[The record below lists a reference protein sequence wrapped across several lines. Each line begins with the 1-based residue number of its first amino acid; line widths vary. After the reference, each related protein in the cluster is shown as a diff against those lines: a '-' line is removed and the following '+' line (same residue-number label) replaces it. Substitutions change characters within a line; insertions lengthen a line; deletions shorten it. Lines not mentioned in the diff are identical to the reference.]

1 MRKTKPDTRSR
12 FSHIIDCQHLCL
24 LLKKLPPE
32 DILSI
37 DELDDLLDLLGVE
50 TSIDNL
56 FLVLTNL
63 KTIAAISEKICKQ
76 PKWRFAAETIRQAQN
91 TAEAIKKSRKTL
103 GKAVHSR
110 LDKEHNKSFDGL
122 VDDNPLYATLG
133 YLPKDRSNL
142 QGYFQLVTQV
152 LLCHIQATRTGSIER
167 LTSSFGSAL
176 QAIRGIAKAKNSAL
190 IPVLPV
196 TPQTPEEYLDAISK
210 IVGHDNLPEILRYLA
225 KALGRPREK
234 AAQADDQ
241 PAVAGILEREEI
253 PSAGTMRQIELPL
266 EPAPTIHE
274 EPDTFEDDA
283 KRAPP
288 GLVYAFAGEGWRGEN
303 PGDLQK
309 AAVQA
314 AKTRSKENQ
323 LFHFA
328 WDTLNQQDIQGL
340 FHYIF
345 PASPPRILEDRK
357 ARLQLAIGFMAGMPA
372 ARIARLKVAS
382 ASDAPGEFDCYLT
395 DRRTLRLVSMG
406 PEYKTAL
413 DEAALDQAHPKQ
425 NYIDLELP
433 DYLAQAIEGYLA
445 GSQPAAGPAPLFPD
459 TTQQVQLACNKIIS
473 LLNKEH
479 GTRLTYPRIQGYMDR
494 SLGSCPGSDLAT
506 ASLALGKEIYLAR
519 TRIHYASFDADT
531 LQRQC
536 RNAWNTIAKD
546 AGRPDVWT
554 ETYPEQ
560 EARHVG
566 TPIRPKVQAVQA
578 LIDHLANYVEEN
590 RGKLATLSALV
601 AYHNAYTTYTV
612 LMTAYCTGHRATNSP
627 FIPGVMIDRESGFA
641 VVRDKDSADFYHSR
655 LVWLPPACLNHLS
668 LYQQHLGRLKTLDIA
683 RESSSP
689 SHFYL
694 KPDGCSE
701 PVTKTRLIHQ
711 LKAFG
716 FHLPPNVQ
724 RHLLKSELQENGCP
738 AEVIEILLGHW
749 HLGQEGWTQ
758 ASALNPLDFRDE
770 LAKHLPPLLRRLGLV
785 PLAGAK
791 RLPAVELCLGEEKPQ
806 RKSRRTVRRASTGED
821 FLVAEPPGPA
831 WFRVLGT
838 VFQIKPAG
846 EAFKEQQVIVLRKV
860 RRIMPE
866 LYAASE
872 PGLAISP
879 EIVSHL
885 VRSLTPKP
893 KQPRL
898 HYKRLNFLI
907 DALAWGKAH
916 LDWAVELPPRP
927 VIVPTGYNRVRPS
940 LMQNL
945 QVFRNIE
952 QAFVRD
958 LEQPLSPDRHL
969 RLGQILFSAVL
980 FGGINHQSWLD
991 GLLPGLADHLYRHDD
1006 LLWVDLWADGN
1017 VPSGK
1022 DALIEQRNPSRYRRW
1037 IADPTTKLLIYRWLK
1052 AHPDDRGLCMRQKLA
1067 DVVSAYQNHLQALA
1081 MHNPKGIPYR
1091 PRPLNKILAAANA
1104 RATLTLPPYLSAYA
1118 ENRLLSASLPDPAWL
1133 RLLTGRSILISSNAA
1148 ASRRKSR
1155 STTLAGTDNQEQKK
1169 LLRELRALVPAA
1181 SENWKD
1187 GKEVR
1192 EAIED
1197 YLANNSARLCSCLK
1211 LLARWAIQLLSP
1223 RLYHIESRQAKPER
1237 PSTVSNYLG
1246 SFAEEL
1252 LSVGGS
1258 ADLLELDEDEL
1269 QILLEKVVWTICEA
1283 RRRDDGPDNENQ
1295 ERIDFIIERLNQFL
1309 GYLQAFHGIPEL
1321 RVKLEDNGVAIRV
1334 GTSIRAN
1341 ILSLNEYQ
1349 MLLAHLGWRRSR
1361 LERHEK
1367 MTLVAAILG
1376 FRGGLRLKE
1385 IHGLLIADIQ
1395 GKSRLELLV
1404 RPNRFRGLKNEDSRR
1419 RISLYALM
1427 PPDEL
1432 DFIRQ
1437 WHSFRRTEVGATPDC
1452 PLFTAGPFECTP
1464 LREQAL
1470 FAPLRT
1476 HLKELTGDDGMVIHH
1491 LRHSFATWV
1500 LTRLSLKWDLEQ
1512 DLRPHFLRHSDFETT
1527 SCEKLRGELLENEP
1541 VGRKSLHA
1549 VAALLGHADTETASG
1564 SYIHLCDWLTG
1575 NYLSDRRCAPDLSV
1589 KTLAAMSG
1597 CSHSKIYQ
1605 AIQDGYHPMIACGRQ
1620 RAKEHGEAL
1629 RHPLLVQASPQ
1640 PRPEQDTPRA
1650 ETWQVPF
1657 DVVLHKACNA
1667 QLPTGV
1673 TLPRSQLE
1681 MELLRRWHEKFAE
1694 LKKSE
1699 QRRCAEIARTILP
1712 RLKLPDSVVE
1722 CTKFSE
1728 ARQAL
1733 ALLGSLGIGDR
1744 QLLLRYYGSRW
1755 VEPQMRTEA
1764 YSRWRERL
1772 RRQIFKQKKLF
1783 GRRDRNGKLVIHIE
1797 DLNSDEII
1805 IDKNEN
1811 SANAFSF
1818 FVHMVAVYFTP
1829 KTS

>member
-24 LLKKLPPE
+24 LLKTLPPE
-32 DILSI
+32 DTISI

-50 TSIDNL
+50 TSIENL
-56 FLVLTNL
+56 FLVLANL
-63 KTIAAISEKICKQ
+63 NKIAAITDKICKH
-76 PKWRFAAETIRQAQN
+76 PRWRFAAETIRQAQN
-91 TAEAIKKSRKTL
+91 TAEAIKKSRAIL
-103 GKAVHSR
+103 GKAVHTR
-110 LDKEHNKSFDGL
+110 GDKEHNQSFDGL
-122 VDDNPLYATLG
+122 VDDNPLYTTLG

-142 QGYFQLVTQV
+142 QGYFQLVTQI
-152 LLCHIQATRTGSIER
+152 LLCHIQATRTGRSER
-167 LTSSFGSAL
+167 LNASFGSAL
-176 QAIRGIAKAKNSAL
+176 QAIRGIAKAKSSPL
-190 IPVLPV
+190 IPVLPA

-210 IVGHDNLPEILRYLA
+210 IAGHDDLRAILRYLT
-225 KALGRPREK
+225 KAFGRPRK
-234 AAQADDQ
+234 KSAQADDQ
-241 PAVAGILEREEI
+241 PAVAGSLEREGS
-253 PSAGTMRQIELPL
+253 PSAGTMQQIELPL

-274 EPDTFEDDA
+274 EPDTFEDETG
-283 KRAPP
+283 KAPP

-303 PGDLQK
+303 PADLKK

-314 AKTRSKENQ
+314 AKSRSKDNQ

-328 WDTLNQQDIQGL
+328 WDTLNQQDIQVL

-345 PASPPRILEDRK
+345 PTSPPENLEERK
-357 ARLQLAIGFMAGMPA
+357 VWLQLALGFMAGMPA
-372 ARIARLKVAS
+372 ARIANLKVAASS
-382 ASDAPGEFDCYLT
+382 AAPEESDCYLI

-406 PEYKTAL
+406 PEYKTTL
-413 DEAALDQAHPKQ
+413 DDAAQTQAHPKQ

-433 DYLAQAIEGYLA
+433 DYLGQAIEGYLA
-445 GSQPAAGPAPLFPD
+445 DSQPAAGPAPLFSEM
-459 TTQQVQLACNKIIS
+459 TQQVQLACNKMIS
-473 LLNKEH
+473 RLNKEH
-479 GTRLTYPRIQGYMDR
+479 GTRLTYPRIQGYMGR
-494 SLGSCPGSDLAT
+494 SLGSGPGGDLAT
-506 ASLALGKEIYLAR
+506 ASLTLGKEIYLAR

-536 RNAWNTIAKD
+536 RNAWSTIAKD
-546 AGRPDVWT
+546 AGRPDAWA
-554 ETYPEQ
+554 ETYPGQ

-566 TPIRPKVQAVQA
+566 TPVRPKVQALQV
-578 LIDHLANYVEEN
+578 LISHLANYVEEN

-612 LMTAYCTGHRATNSP
+612 LMTAYCTGHRAINSP
-627 FIPGVMIDRESGFA
+627 FIPEVMIDRETGYA

-655 LVWLPPACLNHLS
+655 LVWLPPECLNHLS

-683 RESSSP
+683 RGNSSP
-689 SHFYL
+689 NHFYL
-694 KPDGCSE
+694 KPDGYSE
-701 PVTKTRLIHQ
+701 PVTKTRLIDH

-738 AEVIEILLGHW
+738 VEVIEILLGHW

-791 RLPAVELCLGEEKPQ
+791 KLPSVQLCLGEVKPK
-806 RKSRRTVRRASTGED
+806 RKSRRTVRRASTGEN

-838 VFQIKPAG
+838 IFQNKPAG
-846 EAFKEQQVIVLRKV
+846 EAFKEHQVIVLRKV

-879 EIVSHL
+879 EIISHL

-916 LDWAVELPPRP
+916 LDWTVDLPPRP

-945 QVFRNIE
+945 KLFRNIE
-952 QAFVRD
+952 QAFLRD
-958 LEQPLSPDRHL
+958 LEQPLSPGLHL
-969 RLGQILFSAVL
+969 RLGQILFSAIL
-980 FGGINHQSWLD
+980 FGGINHHSWLE
-991 GLLPGLADHLYRHDD
+991 GLLPGLADHLYQHDD

-1052 AHPDDRGLCMRQKLA
+1052 EHPDDRGLCTKQKLA
-1067 DVVSAYQNHLQALA
+1067 DVVSVYQGHLQSLA
-1081 MHNPKGIPYR
+1081 MGNPKGTPYR
-1091 PRPLNKILAAANA
+1091 PLPLNKILVAANA
-1104 RATLTLPPYLSAYA
+1104 RATLALPPYLSAYA
-1118 ENRLLSASLPDPAWL
+1118 ERRLLSASLPDPTWL
-1133 RLLTGRSILISSNAA
+1133 RLLTGRNISTSSNAA

-1155 STTLAGTDNQEQKK
+1155 PSILADTDSQEQKK
-1169 LLRELRALVPAA
+1169 LLRELRALVPATP
-1181 SENWKD
+1181 ENWKD
-1187 GKEVR
+1187 GKEMR

-1197 YLANNSARLCSCLK
+1197 YLTKNSARLWPALE

-1223 RLYHIESRQAKPER
+1223 RVYALENRQRKPER
-1237 PSTVSNYLG
+1237 PSTVDNYLG
-1246 SFAEEL
+1246 TFSEEL
-1252 LSVGGS
+1252 LAISES
-1258 ADLLELDEDEL
+1258 SNLLERDEDEF
-1269 QILLEKVVWTICEA
+1269 QALLGELGRMIRDSRRLDDRSDEEEKDRV
-1283 RRRDDGPDNENQ
+1283 
-1295 ERIDFIIERLNQFL
+1295 DFIIERLNQFL

-1321 RVKLEDNGVAIRV
+1321 RAKLEDNGVAIRV
-1334 GTSIRAN
+1334 GTSVRAN

-1349 MLLAHLGWRRSR
+1349 VLLAHLGWERSR
-1361 LERHEK
+1361 LERYDK
-1367 MTLVAAILG
+1367 MTLVAAILC
-1376 FRGGLRLKE
+1376 FRGGMRLE
-1385 IHGLLIADIQ
+1385 EVHGLLIADIQ

-1404 RPNRFRGLKNEDSRR
+1404 RPNRFRGLKNENSRR
-1419 RISLYALM
+1419 RIPLYALM

-1432 DFIRQ
+1432 EFVWQ

-1452 PLFTAGPFECTP
+1452 PLFTAGPFEFTP
-1464 LREQAL
+1464 QREQAL

-1476 HLKELTGDDGMVIHH
+1476 HLKELTGEDGMVIHH
-1491 LRHSFATWV
+1491 LRYSFATWT
-1500 LTRLSLKWDLEQ
+1500 LTRLSLRGESDQTFKSL
-1512 DLRPHFLRHSDFETT
+1512 FLKHCDFEPRF
-1527 SCEKLRGELLENEP
+1527 CENLRRELLENES

-1549 VAALLGHADTETASG
+1549 VAALMGHADTETATG
-1564 SYIHLCDWLTG
+1564 IYIHLCDWLTG

-1589 KTLAAMSG
+1589 KTLAAISG
-1597 CSHSKIYQ
+1597 CSPSKIYQ
-1605 AIQDGYHPMIACGRQ
+1605 AIQGGNHPMIACGRQ
-1620 RAKEHGEAL
+1620 MTKEQCNAL
-1629 RHPLLVQASPQ
+1629 RHPLLTQACRQ
-1640 PRPEQDTPRA
+1640 PLPEQEQSRA
-1650 ETWQVPF
+1650 EKFKAPPF
-1657 DVVLHKACNA
+1657 DVVLHKACIA
-1667 QLPTGV
+1667 ELPPGV
-1673 TLPRSQLE
+1673 TLPESQRE
-1681 MELLRRWHEKFAE
+1681 ITLLANWHDQLSK
-1694 LKKSE
+1694 LKPSE
-1699 QRRCAEIARTILP
+1699 QRRCAETAKEILP
-1712 RLKLPDSVVE
+1712 RYKIAESVIP

-1733 ALLGSLGIGDR
+1733 ALLNAMGIGDR
-1744 QLLLRYYGSRW
+1744 QLLLCYHGSRW
-1755 VEPQMRTEA
+1755 VNQQTRNEA

-1772 RRQIFKQKKLF
+1772 GKRTFAQKELYNRK
-1783 GRRDRNGKLVIHIE
+1783 DRNGCLRIHIE
-1797 DLNSDEII
+1797 TFNLDRTHEIHR
-1805 IDKNEN
+1805 KET
-1811 SANAFSF
+1811 SNALSF
-1818 FVHMVAVYFTP
+1818 FINMLANQWHHR
-1829 KTS
+1829 